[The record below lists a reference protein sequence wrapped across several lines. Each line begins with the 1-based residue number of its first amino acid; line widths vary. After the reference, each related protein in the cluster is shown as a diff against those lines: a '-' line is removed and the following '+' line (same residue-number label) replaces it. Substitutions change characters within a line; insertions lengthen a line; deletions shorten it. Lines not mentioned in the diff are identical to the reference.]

1 VISKAE
7 EYRAKARECE
17 ERAEQASDS
26 ITKQHLIEIAV
37 KWRSLAD
44 HAENSPR

>member
-26 ITKQHLIEIAV
+26 TTKQHLIEIAV

-44 HAENSPR
+44 HAENNPR